1 MALRDGH
8 DHSPESFHRWLSQ
21 HTRVAKTQLREVQ
34 IQGNQATFEV
44 EAPAVD
50 RLLAKLKP
58 GRR

>member
-8 DHSPESFHRWLSQ
+8 DHNPESFHLWLSQ
-21 HTRVAKTQLREVQ
+21 HTRVSRSQLRA
-34 IQGNQATFEV
+34 IHINGNQATFEV

-50 RLLAKLKP
+50 RLLAKLK